1 MDAADRANQDLWLAA
16 IGAGGVGHDPELD
29 EILDDARE
37 RTAERCLEA
46 LGIEPATAG
55 PEVRAI
61 VRAYGGFAEE
71 VTREWLA
78 RSRLSREQAR
88 RALRSALPLLLEQLL
103 PSVTDAP

>member
-1 MDAADRANQDLWLAA
+1 
-16 IGAGGVGHDPELD
+16 
-29 EILDDARE
+29 
-37 RTAERCLEA
+37 
-46 LGIEPATAG
+46 
-55 PEVRAI
+55 VRAI